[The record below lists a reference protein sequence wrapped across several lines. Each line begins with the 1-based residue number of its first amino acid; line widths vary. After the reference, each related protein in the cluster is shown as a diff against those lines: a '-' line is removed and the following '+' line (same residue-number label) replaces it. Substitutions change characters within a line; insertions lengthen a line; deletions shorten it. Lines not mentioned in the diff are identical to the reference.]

1 MAELVG
7 AVVPAGGSG
16 LRMEG
21 RDKTFAPLL
30 GVPLVAYAV
39 EALLACPVVACVVL
53 VLPPRSLGQGEALSR
68 ARAWGPRVRVCPGG
82 ARRQDSVRL
91 GLEALSAAGG
101 CDWVVVHDGAR
112 PCLTAELVAAG
123 LQAARE
129 TGAAIAAVPLSD
141 TVKEVDQAGM
151 VVRTPP
157 RAALRAAQT
166 PQVFRYDLL
175 LEAHRRVTADVT
187 DDAALVEAI
196 GGRVR
201 TFLGD
206 PDNIK
211 VTLPADLAL
220 AEAVLRRRAQ
230 RLGEGPAQRPGP

>member
-16 LRMEG
+16 RRMEG

-39 EALLACPVVACVVL
+39 EALLACPLVACVVL
-53 VLPPRSLGQGEALSR
+53 VLPPSSLGAGEALSR
-68 ARAWGPRVRVCPGG
+68 ARAWGPRVRLCRGG

-91 GLEALSAAGG
+91 GVQALGP

-129 TGAAIAAVPLSD
+129 TGAAIAAIPLND
-141 TVKEVDQAGM
+141 TVKEVDQAGT

-175 LEAHRRVTADVT
+175 LEAHRRAAADVT

-206 PDNIK
+206 SDNIK
-211 VTLPADLAL
+211 VTVPADLAL

-230 RLGEGPAQRPGP
+230 SLAQRPGG